1 MTDTVAMPLTTCP
14 DCPAVA
20 DPDTKVVEHFD
31 GCPVGRA
38 LDEMSA
44 TDREWFATH
53 PGVDHYYRPLMPGD
67 LGLASLRC
75 IVAAGTV
82 RVHKLDDDAS
92 VRYRRLPAV
101 TILIDQDDPSPDA
114 LRVAA
119 LIGLANPTGR
129 MGRRMDPQPEPNERN
144 PQ

>member
-31 GCPVGRA
+31 GCPVARA

-82 RVHKLDDDAS
+82 QVRKLDDEAS
-92 VRYRRLPAV
+92 VRYRRLPEI
-101 TILIDQDDPSPDA
+101 TMWIDQDDPSPDA
-114 LRVAA
+114 LKVAA
-119 LIGLANPTGR
+119 LIGLANPTHR
-129 MGRRMDPQPEPNERN
+129 KESP
-144 PQ
+144 